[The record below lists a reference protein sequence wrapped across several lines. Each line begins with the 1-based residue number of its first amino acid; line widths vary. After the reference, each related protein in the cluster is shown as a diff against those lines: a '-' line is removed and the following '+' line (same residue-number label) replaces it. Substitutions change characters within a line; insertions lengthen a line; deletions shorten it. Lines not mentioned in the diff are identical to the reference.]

1 MIFLHRWQCLNF
13 IFNVLRVSVPEHTTF
28 KSRACKVLET
38 SYCSYNRAV
47 VLTTEMMDDIPQ
59 MLNGCFLF

>member
-1 MIFLHRWQCLNF
+1 M
-13 IFNVLRVSVPEHTTF
+13 PEHTTF

-47 VLTTEMMDDIPQ
+47 VLTTEMMDDIDVEW
-59 MLNGCFLF
+59 MLLILGTIVEMGLT